1 MTSPHSMGQRA
12 KQAIANGLERGINEA
27 ARALEAEAAARAP
40 VRDGYLR
47 TNTSVT
53 MDSDT
58 SARVAFHQV
67 YAARQHEET
76 GWNHP
81 KGGQAKY
88 LESAATDLRAQLAA
102 TIANHTKG
110 LIR

>member
-1 MTSPHSMGQRA
+1 MTSPQNMGHEA
-12 KQAIANGLERGINEA
+12 KRRVKDGLERGLLEA

-40 VRDGYLR
+40 IRDGLLR

-53 MDSDT
+53 MVSDT

-76 GWNHP
+76 SWNHP

-88 LESAATDLRAQLAA
+88 LESAANDLKHRLAA
-102 TIANHTKG
+102 TIANHVKG
-110 LIR
+110 VIR